1 MSRCPPVLQLSLTR
15 TKYEEVTWQR
25 LKVNDRFEFPL
36 EIDMSKY
43 MSDCEEG
50 KRQLADP
57 DLVNYDLK
65 AIIIHEGGPYG
76 GHYYCFLKDDLKEGN
91 WNLQVPKK
99 SAVKPLEIEKN
110 GEEKK
115 HESEEVKHKS

>member
-1 MSRCPPVLQLSLTR
+1 MTWARC
-15 TKYEEVTWQR
+15 
-25 LKVNDRFEFPL
+25 KVNDRYEFPL
-36 EIDMSKY
+36 ELDMSKY

-65 AIIIHEGGPYG
+65 AIIIHAGGPYG

-91 WNLQVPKK
+91 WNLQVP
-99 SAVKPLEIEKN
+99 
-110 GEEKK
+110 
-115 HESEEVKHKS
+115 

>member
-1 MSRCPPVLQLSLTR
+1 
-15 TKYEEVTWQR
+15 
-25 LKVNDRFEFPL
+25 
-36 EIDMSKY
+36 MSKY

-76 GHYYCFLKDDLKEGN
+76 GHYYCFLKDDLREGN
-91 WNLQVPKK
+91 WNLQVPERF
-99 SAVKPLEIEKN
+99 ADKPREFRLK
-110 GEEKK
+110 GEEAKN
-115 HESEEVKHKS
+115 